1 MSLCVDQNHRV
12 RRDFRVVRFYDVL
25 DGGVEV
31 FWSRLFDE
39 YRLGQRLRIPRRK
52 LERREKCFWRRRLE
66 FEVERVMRK
75 RWR

>member
-12 RRDFRVVRFYDVL
+12 RRDFRVVRLYDVL

>member
-12 RRDFRVVRFYDVL
+12 RRDFRVVRFYNVL

-52 LERREKCFWRRRLE
+52 LERREKCFWRRRFE

>member
-1 MSLCVDQNHRV
+1 MSLRVDQNHRV

-66 FEVERVMRK
+66 FEVDRVMWK

>member
-1 MSLCVDQNHRV
+1 MSLRVDQNHRV
-12 RRDFRVVRFYDVL
+12 RRDFRVVRLYNVL

-31 FWSRLFDE
+31 FWGRFFDE

-66 FEVERVMRK
+66 FEVDRVMWK

>member
-12 RRDFRVVRFYDVL
+12 RRDFRVVRLYNVL